1 MAAPETTIGM
11 LQCMRW
17 YGPHD
22 RVALEG
28 IRQAGVGGIVTA
40 LHHIPVGEVWP
51 KEAIRERQRNIRQ
64 AGMEWEVVESL
75 PVSEDIKQQKGDFRQ
90 HLENYKTSLQNLGAC
105 GVRTVTYNFMPVL
118 DWVRTDV
125 AYRNPDGTRTLRFD
139 PVAFAYFDLR
149 MLRRPGAEAGY
160 SPEMLQ
166 RVNAFAGEA
175 TPEELAGLRRSV
187 LMGLPGSDEHFTEAQ
202 LLELLAHYKDITSET
217 YRSHLIDFLAE
228 VVPVAKEAGVV
239 LAVHPDD
246 PPFPLLG
253 LPRVVSGYQDLQRI
267 FEAVPDAANGLCLCT
282 GSLGAGKGNVLPEIL
297 EAFGSRVHFLHLRN
311 VVHEE
316 SGAFRESEHLGGWV
330 PMERMVSGILE
341 LMEKR
346 GVSLPM
352 RPDHG
357 FLFTLEKDG
366 GAYPGY
372 SLIGRLKGL
381 AELRGLEH
389 GLQYKSLSNGGS

>member
-1 MAAPETTIGM
+1 MATGETKFGM

-28 IRQAGVGGIVTA
+28 IRQAGVSGIVTA
-40 LHHIPVGEVWP
+40 LHQIPVGEVWP
-51 KEAIRERQRNIRQ
+51 EEAIRERQHEVRE

-75 PVSEDIKQQKGDFRQ
+75 PVSEDIKQQKGNFRQ
-90 HLENYKTSLQNLGAC
+90 HLENYKASLRNLGAC
-105 GVRTVTYNFMPVL
+105 GVRTITYNFMPVL

-125 AYRNPDGTRTLRFD
+125 AYRNPDGTRTLRYD

-149 MLRRPGAEAGY
+149 MLRRPGAESDY
-160 SPEMLQ
+160 SREMLE
-166 RVNAFAGEA
+166 RVDAFAREA
-175 TPEELAGLRRSV
+175 TAEELEGLRRSV
-187 LMGLPGSDEHFTEAQ
+187 LMGLPGSDEHFTEGK
-202 LLELLAHYKDITSET
+202 LLELLEHYKDIDSDT
-217 YRSHLIDFLAE
+217 YRNHLVDFLAE
-228 VVPVAKEAGVV
+228 VVPVAKEAGVA

-253 LPRVVSGYQDLQRI
+253 LPRVVSGYEDLRRI
-267 FEAVPDAANGLCLCT
+267 FEAVPDPANGLCLCT
-282 GSLGAGKGNVLPEIL
+282 GSLGAGKSNVLPEIL

-311 VVHEE
+311 VMHEDG
-316 SGAFRESEHLGGWV
+316 GAFRESEHLGGWV
-330 PMERMVSGILE
+330 PMERMVSGILD
-341 LMEKR
+341 LIKSR
-346 GVSLPM
+346 GKSLPM

-372 SLIGRLKGL
+372 SLVGRLKGL

-389 GLQYKSLSNGGS
+389 GLQYKS